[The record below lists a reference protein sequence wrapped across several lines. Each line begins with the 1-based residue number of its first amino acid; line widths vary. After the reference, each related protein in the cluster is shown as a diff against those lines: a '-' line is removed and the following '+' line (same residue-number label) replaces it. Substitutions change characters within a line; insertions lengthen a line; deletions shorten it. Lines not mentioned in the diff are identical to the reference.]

1 MIDNKNLPLSKISK
15 KLLISALTGGI
26 ATGKS
31 VVARILKDL
40 GCYIHEADKEAHK
53 LISPKT
59 PAWEKII
66 SRYGREILTKN
77 NHIDRRKLGK
87 LVFSHKEELDFLNRL
102 IHPLVLEDL
111 IETIKQTQQ
120 KNRYKIFISEAAI
133 VIESGFA
140 KYFEKIIVVHCAPD
154 VQIQRLMNRDRI
166 TRQEALDRINSQI
179 TNTERMQYADYS
191 IDTSGI
197 LQETI
202 EQSEI
207 VYRNLLSDYYLKQ
220 LI

>member
-1 MIDNKNLPLSKISK
+1 
-15 KLLISALTGGI
+15 
-26 ATGKS
+26 
-31 VVARILKDL
+31 VARILQDL
-40 GCYIHEADKEAHK
+40 GCFIHEADKEAHK
-53 LISPKT
+53 LITPKT

-66 SRYGREILTKN
+66 SRYGRGILTNN

-87 LVFSHKEELDFLNRL
+87 LVFSHKEELNFLNRL
-102 IHPLVLEDL
+102 IHPLVLKDL

-140 KYFEKIIVVHCAPD
+140 KYFEKIIVVHCDAD
-154 VQIQRLMNRDRI
+154 VQIQRLMNRDGI

-179 TNTERMQYADYS
+179 TNTERMKYADYS
-191 IDTSGI
+191 LDTSGT

-202 EQSEI
+202 EQSER

-220 LI
+220 SI